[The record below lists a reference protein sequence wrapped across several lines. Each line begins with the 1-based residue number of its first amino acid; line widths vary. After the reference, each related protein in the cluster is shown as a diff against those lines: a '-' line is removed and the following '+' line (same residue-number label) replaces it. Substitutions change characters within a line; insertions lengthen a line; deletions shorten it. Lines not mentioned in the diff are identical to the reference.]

1 MAVPSDPSVTTI
13 VTEALKRAGIYNPS
27 STQIT
32 DAGTYQFQE
41 VKSDIRRLASRH
53 PLLRT
58 TAVTATVAGQ
68 SRYTQPSDVDVVETV
83 VLLDRPDT
91 WVGTAQTA
99 AASSMTLA
107 ASFSEAAT
115 TIQGKFLVQTG
126 GTGSVQMG
134 QVITYNDTTKVCTM
148 DAAWGTTPS
157 GTITYL
163 IASDHVR
170 LFEESKPFDWDYRRS
185 PWGLGRASAG
195 AMYGQTLYT
204 DMAAD
209 KVYGLLW
216 SYYSD
221 LDRLDETGALFVKL
235 LREWNSVWIQG
246 VAAYVCQRYD
256 EDRFASTMELY
267 QGMLLGLS
275 TEACSVGQAR
285 FYDV

>member
-1 MAVPSDPSVTTI
+1 MAVPSDPTVTTI
-13 VTEALKRAGIYNPS
+13 VTEALKRAGILNPS
-27 STQIT
+27 ATQIT
-32 DAGTYQFQE
+32 EAGTYQLQE
-41 VKSDIRRLASRH
+41 VKSNIRHIASRH

-58 TAVTATVAGQ
+58 TAVTVTVEGQ
-68 SRYTQPSDVDVVETV
+68 SRYTQPVDVDEVETV

-91 WVGTAQTA
+91 WVGTAQSAT
-99 AASSMTLA
+99 ASSMTLA

-126 GTGSVQMG
+126 GTGSPQIG
-134 QVITYNDTTKVCTM
+134 QVITYNDTTKGCTM

-185 PWGLGRASAG
+185 PWGLGRPSAG
-195 AMYGQTLYT
+195 AIYGQTLYT

-209 KVYGLLW
+209 KVYGLYW
-216 SYYSD
+216 SYFSA

-235 LREWNSVWIQG
+235 LREWESVWIQG
-246 VAAYVCQRYD
+246 VAAYLCQRYD
-256 EDRFASTMELY
+256 DDRAASTMQLY
-267 QGMLLGLS
+267 QGMLAGLE
-275 TEACSVGQAR
+275 TEACAVGQVR
-285 FYDV
+285 YHDV